1 MSMIKCMIKDSC
13 SRERTAFDKCVLPFT
28 ANKKYYFSVLMNMTD
43 GSFVRRGLG
52 HGKKISASLFLVLVL
67 LLKVFPG
74 SSHYFCS

>member
-28 ANKKYYFSVLMNMTD
+28 ANKKYYFSVLMNRTD
-43 GSFVRRGLG
+43 GSFVRYGLD

-67 LLKVFPG
+67 L
-74 SSHYFCS
+74 